1 MKNKKYQVQITNIE
15 ISLNNIKIALKEK
28 NYTTIVKT
36 ALATYLAQIYNGI
49 ESILENILKDK
60 NIKIKKT
67 DLWHK
72 EVLLKIKELHIVGNK
87 TIDKL
92 QEYRGFRHIWRHGY
106 AHILDEKN
114 LIKLSK
120 EIIDFYDTF
129 KKDIFKE
136 VSLEEVKRNSSIKK
150 IGITK
155 NDS

>member
-15 ISLNNIKIALKEK
+15 ITLINIKSALKEK

-49 ESILENILKDK
+49 EYILENILKDK
-60 NIKIKKT
+60 KIKLEKT

-72 EVLLKIKELHIVGNK
+72 ELLLKIKELNVLK
-87 TIDKL
+87 SETVDKL

-106 AHILDEKN
+106 AHLLDEKN

-120 EIIDFYDTF
+120 EIINFYDTF
-129 KKDIFKE
+129 KRDILKE
-136 VSLEEVKRNSSIKK
+136 IS
-150 IGITK
+150 
-155 NDS
+155 